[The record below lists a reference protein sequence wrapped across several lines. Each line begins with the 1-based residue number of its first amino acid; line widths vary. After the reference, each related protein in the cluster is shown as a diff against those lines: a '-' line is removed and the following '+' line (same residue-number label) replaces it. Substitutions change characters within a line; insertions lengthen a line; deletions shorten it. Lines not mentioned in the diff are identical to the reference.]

1 MDSLLNLVINPVF
14 SWFDRAGIKDVSG
27 PEGDKLDHRT
37 DRQANSF
44 EAVFGQGG
52 WTDAEMLTDVIEN
65 LAEGVVV
72 ANREGRFL
80 VFNRVAQEIL
90 GMGSIDAPLSE
101 WTRTFGCYTPD
112 GTRLIALEELPLARA
127 LKGEDVSDFEMFIRN
142 PNIQEGVLIRTCG
155 RPLRDERGEIRG
167 GVVWFRDVTDL
178 KKTEEHL
185 GRLSNAVEQTADSV
199 FITNREGIIEYVNPA
214 FVTTTGYSRDEA
226 LGRTPGLLKSGQHTE
241 KFYQELWAAIST
253 GEVFRG
259 TIINRKKN
267 GGIYWTEQTITPM
280 KAMAGDITHFVSVLK
295 DVTEQRKQLEQEFQI
310 RLAREVQ
317 QRYYRETS
325 PQVDGYDIAG
335 AAFPAAETGG
345 DYFDFLDMPDG
356 CLGIA
361 IGDVTGHGFGSALIM
376 AETRAYIRS
385 FAEEESDVGRI
396 LTRVNQALAK
406 DLEGG
411 RYVTLLLARLDPGN
425 GRFVY
430 ASAGHIPGYL
440 VKPSGRVGLIFE
452 STGVPLGL
460 FPDAVYQESR
470 TLFLAPGDL
479 LAFLTDGVT
488 EAESAEEDEF
498 GSDRVIEILQHN
510 LHASAREIISRIHA
524 ETLEF
529 TGDQP
534 PHDDITALVCKVTG

>member
-1 MDSLLNLVINPVF
+1 MDR
-14 SWFDRAGIKDVSG
+14 RAQA
-27 PEGDKLDHRT
+27 
-37 DRQANSF
+37 QANSF
-44 EAVFGQGG
+44 EAVFGQGS
-52 WTDAEMLTDVIEN
+52 WTDADMLTDVIEN

-72 ANREGRFL
+72 ADREGHFL

-142 PNIQEGVLIRTCG
+142 QNIQEGVLIRTCG

-241 KFYQELWAAIST
+241 KFYQDLWAAIST

-280 KAMAGDITHFVSVLK
+280 KSMAGDITHFVSVLK

-325 PQVDGYDIAG
+325 PQVEGYDIAG

-345 DYFDFLDMPDG
+345 DYFDFLDMPGG

-396 LTRVNQALAK
+396 LTRVNQALAE
-406 DLEGG
+406 DLDGG

-425 GRFVY
+425 GKLVY

-510 LHASAREIISRIHA
+510 LHAPAREIISRIHV
-524 ETLEF
+524 ETLKF